1 MFLFGN
7 YFLICCNLITEYNS
21 IDYGPSF
28 TMFKGDQ
35 MKKETYK
42 DFVYLKIPKD
52 EYEKLLAIGA
62 EKGTKKKI
70 ISVEDLTRWEIT
82 YRLGIENKEISAL
95 EARRRKKA
103 KKDIQIYQAL
113 ENYLTGLFKSELEH
127 INIYK
132 LSKLAKV
139 NYRTAKRF
147 WKEYNM
153 NHWIKEFKKRGS
165 EALREFKIQE
175 LAESLVYGR

>member
-1 MFLFGN
+1 
-7 YFLICCNLITEYNS
+7 
-21 IDYGPSF
+21 
-28 TMFKGDQ
+28 
-35 MKKETYK
+35 MKKESYK

-62 EKGTKKKI
+62 EKGTKKKL
-70 ISVEDLTRWEIT
+70 ISIDDLTRWEII
-82 YRLGIENKEISAL
+82 YRLGIENKEISAS

-103 KKDIQIYQAL
+103 KKDIQIYQTL
-113 ENYLTGLFKSELEH
+113 EKFLTGLFKSELEH
-127 INIYK
+127 INAYK

-147 WKEYNM
+147 WEDYNLDY
-153 NHWIKEFKKRGS
+153 WLKEFEKRGS
-165 EALREFKIQE
+165 EALKEFKIQE

>member
-1 MFLFGN
+1 
-7 YFLICCNLITEYNS
+7 
-21 IDYGPSF
+21 
-28 TMFKGDQ
+28 

-52 EYEKLLAIGA
+52 EYEKLLAIGS
-62 EKGTKKKI
+62 EKGTKKKV
-70 ISVEDLTRWEIT
+70 ISIDDLTRWEII

-103 KKDIQIYQAL
+103 KKDIQIYQTL
-113 ENYLTGLFKSELEH
+113 EKFLTGLFKSELEH

-147 WKEYNM
+147 WEDYNLDY
-153 NHWIKEFKKRGS
+153 WIKEFEKRGS
-165 EALREFKIQE
+165 EALKEFKIQE

>member
-1 MFLFGN
+1 
-7 YFLICCNLITEYNS
+7 
-21 IDYGPSF
+21 
-28 TMFKGDQ
+28 

-52 EYEKLLAIGA
+52 EYEKLLALGA
-62 EKGTKKKI
+62 EKGTKKKV
-70 ISVEDLTRWEIT
+70 ISIDDLTRWEII

-103 KKDIQIYQAL
+103 KKDIQIYQTL
-113 ENYLTGLFKSELEH
+113 EKFLTGLFKSELEH
-127 INIYK
+127 INAYK

-147 WKEYNM
+147 WEDYNLDY
-153 NHWIKEFKKRGS
+153 WLKEFEKRGS
-165 EALREFKIQE
+165 EALKEFKIQE

>member
-1 MFLFGN
+1 
-7 YFLICCNLITEYNS
+7 
-21 IDYGPSF
+21 
-28 TMFKGDQ
+28 

-62 EKGTKKKI
+62 EKGTKKKV
-70 ISVEDLTRWEIT
+70 ISIDDLTRWKII
-82 YRLGIENKEISAL
+82 YRLGIENKENSAL

-103 KKDIQIYQAL
+103 KKDIQIYQVL
-113 ENYLTGLFKSELEH
+113 ENYFTGLFKSELEH
-127 INIYK
+127 INAYK

-139 NYRTAKRF
+139 NYRTVKRF
-147 WKEYNM
+147 WEDYNLDY
-153 NHWIKEFKKRGS
+153 WLKEFEKRGN
-165 EALREFKIQE
+165 EALKEFKIQE